1 MELSTLSFIALLLLH
16 QTLQTFSIS
25 YKNIASTGHATQSDD
40 YAYWYSADK
49 AIDGDTSPYPNNG
62 ASNSVSMTMSSAVR
76 AWWRLEFDQEVLI
89 ERVHI
94 YNRLSHS
101 QSGRESE
108 EGEISGARL
117 FIDTTHNARWTV
129 KYSAGERVYR
139 FNDIGLIGR
148 ELKIQGGEESGRL
161 QLAEVEVFGGGMFC
175 TGLSEEM
182 KRGGLGAMSKFP
194 VITGYRVNVKCKE
207 KGMRMTGSSLVRCV
221 SGTEFEVSVKPT
233 CVIGDDDDDENPDDH
248 DDDDD
253 DSGNKDD
260 DNGNK
265 DDDDNGNKDDDD
277 GGKITVR
284 RSKFTVNLICNS
296 RTTFS

>member
-1 MELSTLSFIALLLLH
+1 MGLSAISFVALLLLH
-16 QTLQTFSIS
+16 QPLRTSSTP

-62 ASNSVSMTMSSAVR
+62 ASNSVSMTMSSAER
-76 AWWRLEFDQEVLI
+76 AWWRLEFDKEVLI

-101 QSGRESE
+101 QMGRESE
-108 EGEISGARL
+108 EGEINSARL
-117 FIDTTHNARWTV
+117 FIDTTHNPSWTV
-129 KYSAGERVYR
+129 KYSAREKVYR
-139 FNDIGLIGR
+139 FNEIGLVGR
-148 ELKIQGGEESGRL
+148 EVKIQGGEESGRL
-161 QLAEVEVFGGGMFC
+161 QLAEVEVFGGEKFC

-194 VITGYRVNVKCKE
+194 VITGYQVNVKCKE

-233 CVIGDDDDDENPDDH
+233 CVIGDDDDD
-248 DDDDD
+248 
-253 DSGNKDD
+253 DD

-265 DDDDNGNKDDDD
+265 DDDDNNGNKDDDNGKDDDDD
-277 GGKITVR
+277 GRNDDDGDRIILR
-284 RSKFTVNLICNS
+284 LSKFTVDLTCNS
-296 RTTFS
+296 CISFL